1 MILQSSVNSTTKCSV
16 RMVTSLTPQIPP
28 NLHSS
33 LLTEMSFVSF
43 PSDPN
48 MMNAK
53 QLDQFKLNYAEM
65 IVEGMDMDS
74 LITFAVESIEQ
85 NIKDWD
91 EDDVKSEILD
101 YYGEETL
108 MDLMPEQPQPTTEI
122 GALESTASDYG
133 VGK

>member
-1 MILQSSVNSTTKCSV
+1 
-16 RMVTSLTPQIPP
+16 
-28 NLHSS
+28 
-33 LLTEMSFVSF
+33 
-43 PSDPN
+43 
-48 MMNAK
+48 
-53 QLDQFKLNYAEM
+53 
-65 IVEGMDMDS
+65 MDT

-108 MDLMPEQPQPTTEI
+108 MDLMPESPQQTTEI
-122 GALESTASDYG
+122 SALEATSSDYG

>member
-1 MILQSSVNSTTKCSV
+1 MLTTSK
-16 RMVTSLTPQIPP
+16 
-28 NLHSS
+28 
-33 LLTEMSFVSF
+33 
-43 PSDPN
+43 
-48 MMNAK
+48 
-53 QLDQFKLNYAEM
+53 LDQLKLNYAEM
-65 IVEGMDMDS
+65 IVEGMDMDT

-108 MDLMPEQPQPTTEI
+108 MDLMPEQPQQTTEI
-122 GALESTASDYG
+122 GALEATANDYG

>member
-1 MILQSSVNSTTKCSV
+1 
-16 RMVTSLTPQIPP
+16 
-28 NLHSS
+28 
-33 LLTEMSFVSF
+33 MSFISF
-43 PSDPN
+43 PTDPN
-48 MMNAK
+48 SMNAK

-65 IVEGMDMDS
+65 IVEGMDMDT

-108 MDLMPEQPQPTTEI
+108 MDLMPTSSQQTTEI
-122 GALESTASDYG
+122 GALEATVSDYG

>member
-1 MILQSSVNSTTKCSV
+1 
-16 RMVTSLTPQIPP
+16 
-28 NLHSS
+28 
-33 LLTEMSFVSF
+33 
-43 PSDPN
+43 
-48 MMNAK
+48 MNRE

-65 IVEGMDMDS
+65 IVEGMDMDT

-91 EDDVKSEILD
+91 EDDVKEEILD

-108 MDLMPEQPQPTTEI
+108 MDLMPESVQEPTEI
-122 GALESTASDYG
+122 GKLEATANDYG

>member
-1 MILQSSVNSTTKCSV
+1 
-16 RMVTSLTPQIPP
+16 
-28 NLHSS
+28 
-33 LLTEMSFVSF
+33 MSFISF
-43 PSDPN
+43 PTDPN
-48 MMNAK
+48 TMNAK
-53 QLDQFKLNYAEM
+53 QLDQFKLNYAEL
-65 IVEGMDMDS
+65 IVDGMDMDT
-74 LITFAVESIEQ
+74 LVTFAIESIEQ

-122 GALESTASDYG
+122 GSLEATVSDYG